1 VGFTLDGLDKLAAC
15 KSADNKTNLLRYF
28 LDQLSLAHPGFVD
41 AYTRS
46 MSTLSVA
53 SKVQC
58 TNIDSE
64 FSKLQSGLD
73 ACTQSLHVM
82 QEYTDAQLFFRKTK
96 LKIPY
101 DVGETLADCVFAC
114 EQEYLM
120 AHPVDQS
127 GIVQLPFLRAS
138 LPKSMFLSMWPNF
151 ASESARDEYMPYASH
166 LVSLCVRGAKAKASK
181 G

>member
-28 LDQLSLAHPGFVD
+28 LDQLSQVHPGFVD

-64 FSKLQSGLD
+64 FSKLQSGLE

-82 QEYTDAQLFFRKTK
+82 QEYIDAQLFFRKTK

-101 DVGETLADCVFAC
+101 DVEKLWLLVCLHVSKSILWHIRLIRAVSCSCHFV
-114 EQEYLM
+114 
-120 AHPVDQS
+120 
-127 GIVQLPFLRAS
+127 RAS
-138 LPKSMFLSMWPNF
+138 LPKSMFVDVAQLR
-151 ASESARDEYMPYASH
+151 E
-166 LVSLCVRGAKAKASK
+166 
-181 G
+181 